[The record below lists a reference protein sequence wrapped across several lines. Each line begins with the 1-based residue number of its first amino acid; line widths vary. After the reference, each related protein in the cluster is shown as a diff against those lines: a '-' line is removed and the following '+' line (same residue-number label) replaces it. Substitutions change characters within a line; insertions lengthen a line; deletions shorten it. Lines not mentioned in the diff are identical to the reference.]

1 MKTKFSVLLAN
12 PIVILVLFAP
22 LLSSSF
28 TFKNLTRNKPV
39 TRDILLKL
47 EPGKVYMFEL
57 KTGPILKIHIESID
71 GDTIGG
77 YVSQDGASGELEKS
91 SYSESFDDVIKNV
104 TKISV
109 LKHNPYLTSSLI
121 VVASFATAFL
131 IWVAAWSGWL

>member
-1 MKTKFSVLLAN
+1 
-12 PIVILVLFAP
+12 
-22 LLSSSF
+22 
-28 TFKNLTRNKPV
+28 
-39 TRDILLKL
+39 
-47 EPGKVYMFEL
+47 MFEL